1 MSYKQ
6 ARLIAPNR
14 NTPRKESSKGQ
25 EPICRG
31 MQRRSDPLS
40 RAQHRTIGGDLFNYT
55 WSHLAQKDRTK
66 SETDEKLHAAH
77 ASRYH
82 WGRAGTPRN
91 VSIGEWQISRVYS
104 VLGRSEP
111 ALYHGRRALEIA
123 RRSSLGSFYVAY
135 AYEAMVRAAAAA
147 EESREKNR
155 YLREAH
161 RTGAAI
167 RDRDDRRMLGGVA
180 SLYPWGQVS
189 LSSFVDLDGTT
200 NESVGS
206 STPRF
211 VRTPRL

>member
-1 MSYKQ
+1 
-6 ARLIAPNR
+6 
-14 NTPRKESSKGQ
+14 
-25 EPICRG
+25 

-155 YLREAH
+155 YLP
-161 RTGAAI
+161 GGPPN
-167 RDRDDRRMLGGVA
+167 RRCDPRPRRPSDARGRGKFVPMGA
-180 SLYPWGQVS
+180 SLPFLVRG
-189 LSSFVDLDGTT
+189 
-200 NESVGS
+200 
-206 STPRF
+206 PR
-211 VRTPRL
+211 RNHE